1 MTACTTRL
9 LPPCRR
15 RLPNMATGF
24 RTGSGLDFD
33 DVFDLYVQGDVGSAS
48 GYRSN
53 DGNDLHRRYA
63 PLAFGGRA
71 ADVGYRDNAGSDLS
85 NRWARKGSAV
95 YTLSNNGVH
104 YYAGSQAATSEGGSQ
119 TASASFWIRA
129 NGTWAIGLSGKAV
142 SGSPASGTW
151 LPNGQPA
158 SNYAVQLD
166 FAVSWLRG
174 NRNGTSS
181 NTAANYSAMTGD
193 YGCSI
198 TSTALSGSG
207 NECYGEGRLTIR
219 IRNNVTGY
227 VSTTA
232 ISLVAEAVGFA

>member
-1 MTACTTRL
+1 
-9 LPPCRR
+9 
-15 RLPNMATGF
+15 MATGY
-24 RTGSGLDFD
+24 RSGAGLDFD
-33 DVFDLYVQGDVGSAS
+33 DVFDLYVQGDIGGAS
-48 GYRSN
+48 GYRSS

-63 PLAFGGRA
+63 PLAFGSRA
-71 ADVGYRDNAGSDLS
+71 PDVGYRDNAGSDLS

-95 YTLSNNGVH
+95 YSLSNNGVR
-104 YYAGSQAATSEGGSQ
+104 YYASSQALTSEGGSQ
-119 TASASFWIRA
+119 TASVSFSIRA

-142 SGSPASGTW
+142 GGSPISGTW
-151 LPNGQPA
+151 LPNGQSA
-158 SNYAVQLD
+158 SNYSVQLD

-181 NTAANYSAMTGD
+181 NSAANYSPLNGD

-219 IRNNVTGY
+219 IRNNATGY

-232 ISLVAEAVGFA
+232 ITLVAEAVGFA